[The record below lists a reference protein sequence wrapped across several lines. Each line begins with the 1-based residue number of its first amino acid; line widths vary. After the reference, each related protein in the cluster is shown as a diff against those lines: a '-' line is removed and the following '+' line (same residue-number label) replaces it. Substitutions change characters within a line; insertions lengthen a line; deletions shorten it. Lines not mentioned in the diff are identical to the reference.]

1 MSLWKSLFG
10 GGASSASATPK
21 TIKQIEHNGFLI
33 EAQPMPEGGQYRV
46 CGVISKTIDGVR
58 KEHRFIRADLFTGQD
73 DTADI
78 TLNKGRQIIDQQG
91 EKLFN

>member
-1 MSLWKSLFG
+1 MSFWKSLFG
-10 GGASSASATPK
+10 SAASTASATPK

-33 EAQPMPEGGQYRV
+33 EAQPIAEGGQFRV

-58 KEHRFIRADLFTGQD
+58 KEHRFIRADLFAGAD

-78 TLNKGRQIIDQQG
+78 SLNKGRQIIDQQG
-91 EKLFN
+91 EKIFD